1 MPWIG
6 PVVAAGISTAG
17 SLYAANKAESGQ
29 SGANEVNIRLA
40 KENRAFQE
48 RMSNTA
54 VQRRMLDLKA
64 AGINPILAGKYD
76 ASTPAGSL
84 ATVGNPGLAYAQG
97 LGAGG
102 SAIANSAQA
111 AQVPQQLE
119 LLKERTGLTENQK
132 DALGVISTV
141 SGKAGEFL
149 DTLISKAQELDLG
162 SIDWQSIIKQT
173 FSKVT
178 NESPPQVVIR
188 LIQEAFQVRPG
199 SPADDALKGETYRWW
214 YPPETN

>member
-1 MPWIG
+1 MPWLT
-6 PVVAAGISTAG
+6 AASIAA
-17 SLYAANKAESGQ
+17 SLGGTIYAANKAESGQ
-29 SGANEVNIRLA
+29 VGANETNVRLA

-97 LGAGG
+97 LGAGS
-102 SAIANSAQA
+102 SALSNTAQA

-149 DTLISKAQELDLG
+149 EKFIEKVEELDLG
-162 SIDWQSIIKQT
+162 SIDWESIIKQT
-173 FSKVT
+173 FTNVT
-178 NESPPQVVIR
+178 NEPPPPMVIEI
-188 LIQEAFQVRPG
+188 IQKAWGAGERVR
-199 SPADDALKGETYRWW
+199 KGVRNYLFDEPYI
-214 YPPETN
+214 PISEND